1 LKISK
6 VIVIVVFELSPISE
20 PDFLDDFTFLVV
32 VVVAFL
38 NNGYIFG

>member
-32 VVVAFL
+32 VVAFL